1 MPQRERQE
9 DKGLQHA
16 TVKTGEVAQAASIG
30 LDRRNTEKAR
40 TMKTLIVLSHPLEDS
55 LNAHFAQ
62 KAKSKA
68 EALGHEVQF
77 LDLYRAEFDP
87 RLTAAERQGYYET
100 AFEDATG
107 LQEVEALV
115 LVFPTWWF
123 GLPAMLKGWID
134 RRFLPGVAYDHDPA
148 LKALSPRLH
157 NLKQVLAVTTLGS
170 PAWIDW
176 LILRRPVGRA
186 LKWGLIKAC
195 APKARFTLLSL
206 YKAEAVTQPRA
217 DAFVARIERA
227 LEKWKDQ

>member
-1 MPQRERQE
+1 MPQKERQE

-16 TVKTGEVAQAASIG
+16 TVRTGEVALPCWVR
-30 LDRRNTEKAR
+30 LDRGNTEKVQI
-40 TMKTLIVLSHPLEDS
+40 MKTLIVLSHPLEDS

-62 KAKSKA
+62 KAKAKA
-68 EALGHEVQF
+68 EAMGHEVQF
-77 LDLYRAEFDP
+77 LDLYRAGFDP
-87 RLTAAERQGYYET
+87 RLTAEERLAYYEE
-100 AFEDATG
+100 AFDDVAD

-186 LKWGLIKAC
+186 LKWGLVKAC
-195 APKARFTLLSL
+195 APKARFKLLSL

-217 DAFVARIERA
+217 DAFVARIEGA
-227 LEKWKDQ
+227 ISKWTR